1 MGKSACHLCHFSPF
15 WHGGRVQ
22 YFFHHSQPRKFTLT
36 SVCGHERAL
45 NATAQHCAGRH
56 RPSCREACSTN
67 RTHQVRYMLTVAHC
81 ARCSAAPQQKKKCG
95 RKKGH
100 IVGLGSPSK
109 QWAQGGELDVPR
121 SSRSRTTP
129 KIAAETPGEYYHKVG
144 WRGGAATPATLTVPK
159 AAFQVPHCMPSAL
172 LILTKV
178 LRRVCR
184 RRQEHQHALLR
195 T

>member
-1 MGKSACHLCHFSPF
+1 MPPPSTALGGTSRAAGKRAAPTEPTKLDTCSL
-15 WHGGRVQ
+15 WH
-22 YFFHHSQPRKFTLT
+22 
-36 SVCGHERAL
+36 A
-45 NATAQHCAGRH
+45 
-56 RPSCREACSTN
+56 
-67 RTHQVRYMLTVAHC
+67 VAHC

-109 QWAQGGELDVPR
+109 QWTQGGLLDVPR

-129 KIAAETPGEYYHKVG
+129 KIIPETPGGYFHKVG
-144 WRGGAATPATLTVPK
+144 WHGGAATPATLTAPK
-159 AAFQVPHCMPSAL
+159 AAPQVPPCMPSAL
-172 LILTKV
+172 LVLTKV

-195 T
+195 I

>member
-1 MGKSACHLCHFSPF
+1 MPSLPLFAI

-67 RTHQVRYMLTVAHC
+67 RTHQVRYMLTVACCGSLCSLQCGTARAAGKRAAPIEPTKLDTCSLWHAVAHY

-129 KIAAETPGEYYHKVG
+129 KIAAETQGDQNF
-144 WRGGAATPATLTVPK
+144 AD
-159 AAFQVPHCMPSAL
+159 
-172 LILTKV
+172 
-178 LRRVCR
+178 
-184 RRQEHQHALLR
+184 
-195 T
+195 